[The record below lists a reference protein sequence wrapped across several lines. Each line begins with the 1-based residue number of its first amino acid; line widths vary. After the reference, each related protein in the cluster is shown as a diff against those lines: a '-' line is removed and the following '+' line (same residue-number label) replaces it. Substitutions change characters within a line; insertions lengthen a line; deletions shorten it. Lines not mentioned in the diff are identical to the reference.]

1 MVHVLKPA
9 GDLRPLGGRSK
20 VSWPRLLLLL
30 LLVALLVG
38 LPLWWYLDR
47 DDPDSLDHAVL
58 VGQRGPGCA
67 RIVIASDE
75 SGSMEKF
82 VQPRNNALA
91 QLLAWAPSNLRDDD
105 ELEAVVFSGDT
116 FVAMAPTEI
125 KKRPAL
131 GGTPPPVDGT
141 ALVPLLNTIRRMPP
155 SHCVQSLILLSDGIF
170 QDLPAGSDA
179 ARQQLKDAGISN
191 LALLVPGKNIKFEP
205 TWQGLYPYAPPV
217 IFDGLNSDKTGLAIG
232 HALASITGQQL
243 KERK

>member
-9 GDLRPLGGRSK
+9 GDLRPLGSRRK

-30 LLVALLVG
+30 VLVALLIG
-38 LPLWWYLDR
+38 LPLWWYLNR
-47 DDPDSLDHAVL
+47 DDPDSLDHAAL

-67 RIVIASDE
+67 RIIIASDE

-82 VQPRNNALA
+82 VQPRNHALA
-91 QLLAWAPSNLRDDD
+91 QLLSWAPNNLRDDD

-116 FVAMAPTEI
+116 FVAMPPTEI
-125 KKRPAL
+125 RKGPVL
-131 GGTPPPVDGT
+131 GRTPPPVDGT
-141 ALVPLLNTIRRMPP
+141 TLVPLLNTIQRMPP
-155 SHCVQSLILLSDGIF
+155 SHCAQSLILLSDGIF
-170 QDLPAGSDA
+170 QDLPAGADA
-179 ARQQLKDAGISN
+179 ARRQLKDAGIGN
-191 LALLVPGKNIKFEP
+191 LFLLVPGKKIKFEP
-205 TWQGLYPYAPPV
+205 SWQGLYPYAAPV

>member
-1 MVHVLKPA
+1 MVHVLRPA

-20 VSWPRLLLLL
+20 VSWPRLFLLL
-30 LLVALLVG
+30 LLVALLIG
-38 LPLWWYLDR
+38 FPLWWYLNR
-47 DDPDSLDHAVL
+47 DDPDSLDQAVL

-67 RIVIASDE
+67 RVVIASDE

-82 VQPRNNALA
+82 VQPRNHALA

-116 FVAMAPTEI
+116 FVAMPATEI
-125 KKRPAL
+125 KKRPVL
-131 GGTPPPVDGT
+131 GSTPPPVDGT
-141 ALVPLLNTIRRMPP
+141 ALGPLLNTIQRMPP

-170 QDLPAGSDA
+170 HDLPAGPDA
-179 ARQQLKDAGISN
+179 ARRQLKDAGIDN
-191 LALLVPGKNIKFEP
+191 LFLLVPGKKIQYEP

-232 HALASITGQQL
+232 HALAHITGQKL
-243 KERK
+243 TERK